1 MPTPKGWA
9 VGAFLALAF
18 LHKAKCQKA
27 IPLTKNQKNIAYC
40 PSDRT
45 WKLVAHLWLEESQT

>member
-18 LHKAKCQKA
+18 LRKAKFHKA
-27 IPLTKNQKNIAYC
+27 IPLTRNQKNIAYW

-45 WKLVAHLWLEESQT
+45 WKLVAHLWLEERQT